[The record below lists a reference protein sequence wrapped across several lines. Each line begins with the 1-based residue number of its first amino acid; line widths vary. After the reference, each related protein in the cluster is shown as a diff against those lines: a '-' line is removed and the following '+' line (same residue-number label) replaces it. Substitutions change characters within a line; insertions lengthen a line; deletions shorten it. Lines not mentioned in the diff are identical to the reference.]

1 VKPSRYALVLT
12 GFGLQRL
19 AELAY
24 SSRNEARLRRS
35 APDVPRAAA
44 STFRWMA
51 LANVGL
57 FTLPALEVAMRRPR
71 VPRAIAALGWLGAL
85 AAALV
90 RLSVLVS
97 LRDQWNVRAFVP
109 SGLRVVDSG
118 PYRYVRHPNYAAV
131 ALEFASLPLIGGAY
145 GSAAVLSLANAFV
158 LSRRILDE
166 ERLLERVPGY
176 QERMGGKPRFLPR
189 LSAYQPASNAI
200 HSRGVTRPKPQ

>member
-1 VKPSRYALVLT
+1 MRPSRYALVLA

-24 SSRNEARLRRS
+24 SSRNEARLRRTV
-35 APDVPRAAA
+35 PDTPRAAA

-57 FTLPALEVAMRRPR
+57 FTLPALEVAVRRPR
-71 VPRAIAALGWLGAL
+71 LPRAIAAVGWLGAL
-85 AAALV
+85 AAVGV
-90 RLSVLVS
+90 RLSVLVT

-109 SGLRVVDSG
+109 SALRVVDHG

-131 ALEFASLPLIGGAY
+131 ALEFACLPLIGGAY
-145 GSAAVLSLANAFV
+145 VSAAVLSLANAFV

-176 QERMGGKPRFLPR
+176 RERMGGKPRFLPR
-189 LSAYQPASNAI
+189 LSALTSPRAARSTPAA
-200 HSRGVTRPKPQ
+200 